1 MGRSYGP
8 HSAGGANQDVFP
20 VFDVSNFAECEIQI
34 TGTWAGTLTF
44 QGSNDGVSF
53 VSVQARGI
61 GDTTQAPVNT
71 TTANGLFRIALG
83 FKWLRVRMT
92 AYTSG
97 TAVGQSELNHM
108 SGVPASTGV
117 TITGTPAVTLSGTSN
132 SVQGTVAHDSA
143 AANNP
148 VQVGYNARSTNVT
161 AVSDNDVARP
171 ICDLNGRQI
180 VIEGGPQQLQDMNRT
195 VLTTTTETT
204 HIAAVASVR
213 HHIGSMIVANL
224 SAANSVQVD
233 VRDTTAGTIRM
244 TFNLAANQS
253 IAFDPRSW
261 SQNAVNTNWTVQ
273 ATGTSPNVAISSRSW
288 RGNF

>member
-1 MGRSYGP
+1 MGKSVGP
-8 HSAGGANQDVFP
+8 FVASGINGDVFP
-20 VFDVSNFAECEIQI
+20 AQDVSNYTEAEVQL
-34 TGTWAGTLTF
+34 TGTWVGTVTF
-44 QGSNDGVSF
+44 QGSNDNVNY
-53 VSVQARGI
+53 VSVQARAI
-61 GDTTQAPVNT
+61 GDTTQAPVTST
-71 TTANGLFRIALG
+71 TGNGLFRVALG
-83 FKWLRVRMT
+83 FKFFRARMT

-97 TAVGQSELNHM
+97 SATGQTEVNHI
-108 SGVPASTGV
+108 SGDQVPTGV
-117 TITGTPAVTLSGTSN
+117 TIAGTPAVTLSGTGN

-143 AANNP
+143 AAQNP
-148 VQVGYNARSTNVT
+148 VQVGYNARTTNVT
-161 AVSDNDVARP
+161 AVSDNDVCRP

-261 SQNAVNTNWTVQ
+261 AQAAVNTNWTVQ
-273 ATGTSPNVAISSRSW
+273 ATGTTPNVAISSRSW
-288 RGNF
+288 RSNF